1 MEIGRCSDDGLSNC
15 VPLHDYTPSTRWG
28 YDGLRLLSDDEQVQ
42 EIQRAEEGLTI
53 PPCEDQTCP
62 QGWKSGKIFWIN
74 AESSQLASSTGK
86 LSHFTNHLTTGI
98 EISPWGRGINFLS
111 RIASGWSSICPCS
124 VTDGRWG
131 WEWHVYQCVAWAD
144 SHGMC
149 YEACTL
155 QAELISMITHS
166 FENSERPIVLG
177 SVVSN
182 VYGYWERYV
191 CMGGSWD
198 TPYHLPGRSFLFSF
212 CQQSVSFFLVLSANF
227 AWWARSLLSSKSG
240 ESTTQ
245 KIRQTRFSNH
255 GGWETI

>member
-111 RIASGWSSICPCS
+111 RIASGWSCICPCS
-124 VTDGRWG
+124 QWRVGVGMTCVPMCCLSWLAWNVLWSLHPSGRTDKHDYPFFWEFWKVHSTWECSFKCLWILREVCLYG
-131 WEWHVYQCVAWAD
+131 WILRY
-144 SHGMC
+144 
-149 YEACTL
+149 T
-155 QAELISMITHS
+155 IS
-166 FENSERPIVLG
+166 P
-177 SVVSN
+177 
-182 VYGYWERYV
+182 
-191 CMGGSWD
+191 SWKI
-198 TPYHLPGRSFLFSF
+198 LSFLFLSTKCFILSCAF
-212 CQQSVSFFLVLSANF
+212 CKFCLVS
-227 AWWARSLLSSKSG
+227 
-240 ESTTQ
+240 
-245 KIRQTRFSNH
+245 
-255 GGWETI
+255 

>member
-1 MEIGRCSDDGLSNC
+1 MAGG
-15 VPLHDYTPSTRWG
+15 
-28 YDGLRLLSDDEQVQ
+28 
-42 EIQRAEEGLTI
+42 
-53 PPCEDQTCP
+53 
-62 QGWKSGKIFWIN
+62 
-74 AESSQLASSTGK
+74 
-86 LSHFTNHLTTGI
+86 
-98 EISPWGRGINFLS
+98 
-111 RIASGWSSICPCS
+111 
-124 VTDGRWG
+124 G

-166 FENSERPIVLG
+166 FENSERLLG

-191 CMGGSWD
+191 CMVGSWD

-212 CQQSVSFFLVLSANF
+212 CKQSVSFFLVLSANF

-240 ESTTQ
+240 ESSHRKSGRLDSATM
-245 KIRQTRFSNH
+245 
-255 GGWETI
+255 GGGKPYRAWKGVIFREVWKVVLYYHSASASQECHLVGCWKAMHRGNFPSIG